1 MKEDMIKNKKAIR
14 REVLRQ
20 RKQCGPLSDKEIA
33 FMWDA
38 ISLKIAASDS
48 VAGYWP
54 MASELDCRPILKKLL
69 NLGHCCALP
78 VINELHSPL
87 IFRCWQEGDSLEE
100 GPHCTFQPDAGAKRV
115 DPDVVLV
122 PMVAFDA
129 QGGRLGYGGG
139 YYDRTLQRLRTEKTV
154 ISIGLAFDMQAV
166 PEVPLEPTDQRL
178 DWIVTPSQVIK
189 GQAG

>member
-1 MKEDMIKNKKAIR
+1 MNEDMIKDKKIMR
-14 REVLRQ
+14 RSAMRQ
-20 RKQCGPLSDKEIA
+20 RKNCALLNDSEVA

-38 ISLKIAASDS
+38 ISMKITATDN
-48 VAGYWP
+48 VAGYFP
-54 MASELDCRPILKKLL
+54 MASELDCRPFLKKLQ

-87 IFRCWQEGDSLEE
+87 IFRCWHESEALEE
-100 GPHCTFQPDAGAKRV
+100 GPHCTFQPTAAAKRI

-129 QGGRLGYGGG
+129 QAGRLGYGGG
-139 YYDRTLQRLRTEKTV
+139 YYDRTLERLRAKKTV
-154 ISIGLAFDMQAV
+154 TAIGLAYDIQQV
-166 PEVPLEPTDQRL
+166 SEIPLEATDQKL

-189 GQAG
+189 GQA